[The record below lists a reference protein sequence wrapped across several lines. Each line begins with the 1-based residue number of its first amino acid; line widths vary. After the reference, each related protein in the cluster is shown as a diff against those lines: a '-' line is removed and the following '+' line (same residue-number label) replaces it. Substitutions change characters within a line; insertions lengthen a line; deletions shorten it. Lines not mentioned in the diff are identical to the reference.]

1 MRCIWEWFWN
11 PKCSFLLHIGDGI
24 INTEAISV
32 GQAEVFYG
40 DLMFAP
46 ETNIDY
52 FARLLYFDNKV

>member
-1 MRCIWEWFWN
+1 MRMILKSKMLFSTTYW
-11 PKCSFLLHIGDGI
+11 HIGDGI

-40 DLMFAP
+40 DLMFSP

-52 FARLLYFDNKV
+52 FARLLYFDNNV

>member
-1 MRCIWEWFWN
+1 MILKSKMLFSTTYW
-11 PKCSFLLHIGDGI
+11 HIGDG